1 MTFNNIINYFKEN
14 FDDMLS
20 NAAEAYFEANR
31 YNVKRKLY
39 FKCHSDDLYC
49 DETNVK
55 AVHPYLKSD
64 EKIEFDIIVT
74 IKICGTERHGWDVDC
89 IDKDLWL
96 KINGEG
102 TLKKE
107 IKDFNIISICDYESI
122 SDKHKIPLNKN
133 LIPYMSR
140 EKLDFIAQ
148 DFLKKFYPD
157 GLKEAIYVNPRI
169 IAKRLNLAIC
179 KHNISMDK
187 SILGRIFFE
196 DTISSFYDNEK
207 ACMKKIKVKA
217 KTIVYDP
224 DAYFMDNIEKEN
236 NNTIMHECV
245 HYYFHKKAIE
255 LYTVLNN
262 KFKYFDFKNEINF
275 GNDALGIMEWQAHHL
290 TPRILMPYETFR
302 DEAYRLIKLFRI
314 KNNCD
319 TIDIISNVISS
330 LSNTFHVSKQAV
342 KIRLCDIGIKE
353 AYGCNICCDGYQA
366 PNFTYDD
373 GSCAYNETFVIP
385 FIDAVLL
392 SLNSIV
398 DEMMKSQ
405 KLLYLES
412 HLCLNLEEFIG
423 TDIHGNKFIKHEAKK
438 HLNRFCIKMKI
449 KLEDD
454 NHLCE
459 KELLLYR
466 NKGSKIK
473 TKLVFEEENNKL
485 GENEKI
491 LTILNEEK
499 KFSKAFFDLNNDFV
513 SCMKMLKE
521 KSKLTYEDI
530 EEETTIQ
537 ISSIKNIFSGKRDGT
552 LLRLTVILMAMG
564 AEPDVAYHVID
575 KSGVRI
581 DMGNEEH
588 LLCRF
593 IINTMHADTMENIL
607 YYIKLAGF
615 TI

>member
-20 NAAEAYFEANR
+20 NAAEVYFEANR
-31 YNVKRKLY
+31 YNVKQKLC

-49 DETNVK
+49 DETNIK

-64 EKIEFDIIVT
+64 EKIEFDVIVT
-74 IKICGTERHGWDVDC
+74 IKICGTERHGWDVDY
-89 IDKDLWL
+89 IDNDLWL
-96 KINGEG
+96 NINGEG

-122 SDKHKIPLNKN
+122 RDKHKIPLNKN
-133 LIPYMSR
+133 LIPYISR

-157 GLKEAIYVNPRI
+157 GLEGAIYVNPRI
-169 IAKRLNLAIC
+169 IAKRLNLNIC
-179 KHNISMDK
+179 KHSISKDK

-196 DTISSFYDNEK
+196 DVISSFYDNEK
-207 ACMKKIKVKA
+207 DCMKKIKVKA

-224 DAYFMDNIEKEN
+224 NAYFMDNIEKEN

-255 LYTVLNN
+255 LYTILNN

-275 GNDALGIMEWQAHHL
+275 GNDALGIMEWQAHNL

-353 AYGCNICCDGYQA
+353 AYGCNIWCDGYQV

-454 NHLCE
+454 NHLGE
-459 KELLLYR
+459 RELLLYR
-466 NKGSKIK
+466 NKESKIK
-473 TKLVFEEENNKL
+473 TKLVF
-485 GENEKI
+485 
-491 LTILNEEK
+491 
-499 KFSKAFFDLNNDFV
+499 
-513 SCMKMLKE
+513 
-521 KSKLTYEDI
+521 

-581 DMGNEEH
+581 DMANEEH

>member
-20 NAAEAYFEANR
+20 NAAEVYFEANR
-31 YNVKRKLY
+31 YNVKQKLY

-49 DETNVK
+49 DETNIK

-64 EKIEFDIIVT
+64 EKIEFDVIVT
-74 IKICGTERHGWDVDC
+74 IKICGTERPGWDVDY
-89 IDKDLWL
+89 IDNDLWL
-96 KINGEG
+96 NINGEG

-122 SDKHKIPLNKN
+122 RDKHKIPLNKN
-133 LIPYMSR
+133 LIPYISR

-157 GLKEAIYVNPRI
+157 GLEGAIYVNPRI
-169 IAKRLNLAIC
+169 IAKRLNLNIC
-179 KHNISMDK
+179 KHSISKDK

-196 DTISSFYDNEK
+196 DVISSFYDNEK
-207 ACMKKIKVKA
+207 DCMKKIKVKA

-224 DAYFMDNIEKEN
+224 NAYFMDNIEKEN

-255 LYTVLNN
+255 LYTILNN

-275 GNDALGIMEWQAHHL
+275 GNDALGIMEWQAHNL

-353 AYGCNICCDGYQA
+353 AYGCNIWCDGYQV

-454 NHLCE
+454 NHLGE
-459 KELLLYR
+459 RELLLYR
-466 NKGSKIK
+466 NKESKIK
-473 TKLVFEEENNKL
+473 TKLVF
-485 GENEKI
+485 
-491 LTILNEEK
+491 
-499 KFSKAFFDLNNDFV
+499 
-513 SCMKMLKE
+513 
-521 KSKLTYEDI
+521 

-581 DMGNEEH
+581 DMANEEH

>member
-20 NAAEAYFEANR
+20 NAAEVYFEANR
-31 YNVKRKLY
+31 YNVKQKLC

-49 DETNVK
+49 DETNIK

-64 EKIEFDIIVT
+64 EKIEFDVIVT
-74 IKICGTERHGWDVDC
+74 IKICGTERHGWDVDY
-89 IDKDLWL
+89 IDNDLWL
-96 KINGEG
+96 NINGEG

-122 SDKHKIPLNKN
+122 RDKHKIPLNKN
-133 LIPYMSR
+133 LIPYISR

-157 GLKEAIYVNPRI
+157 GLEGAIYVNPRI
-169 IAKRLNLAIC
+169 IAKRLNLNIC
-179 KHNISMDK
+179 KHSISKDK

-196 DTISSFYDNEK
+196 DVISSFYDNEK
-207 ACMKKIKVKA
+207 DCMKKIKVKA

-224 DAYFMDNIEKEN
+224 NAYFMDNIEKEN
-236 NNTIMHECV
+236 NNTIMHECA

-255 LYTVLNN
+255 LYTILNN

-275 GNDALGIMEWQAHHL
+275 GNDALGIMEWQAHNL

-353 AYGCNICCDGYQA
+353 AYGCNIWCDGYQV

-454 NHLCE
+454 NHLGE
-459 KELLLYR
+459 RELLLYR
-466 NKGSKIK
+466 NKESKIK
-473 TKLVFEEENNKL
+473 TKLVFEEETNKL
-485 GENEKI
+485 GEKGKI
-491 LTILNEEK
+491 MTILNEEK
-499 KFSKAFFDLNNDFV
+499 KFSKAFL
-513 SCMKMLKE
+513 
-521 KSKLTYEDI
+521 I
-530 EEETTIQ
+530 
-537 ISSIKNIFSGKRDGT
+537 
-552 LLRLTVILMAMG
+552 
-564 AEPDVAYHVID
+564 
-575 KSGVRI
+575 
-581 DMGNEEH
+581 
-588 LLCRF
+588 
-593 IINTMHADTMENIL
+593 
-607 YYIKLAGF
+607 
-615 TI
+615 